1 MIPSPEKWRPNG
13 FSRASKML
21 LRPRAGSPFDIS
33 WIWDAQGLDFEAPG
47 GAQDDYSAVMKV
59 RSESEGRV
67 GLL

>member
-1 MIPSPEKWRPNG
+1 
-13 FSRASKML
+13 ML

-47 GAQDDYSAVMKV
+47 GARDDYSAVMKV